1 MDNSAISPSSEGGGA
16 LTPRQAAD
24 YFEFFKSGSH
34 REVLLLG
41 DLIEQ
46 PVHYVK
52 SKGHKVLCGARQGVC
67 DLCEVAATSENVS
80 TQQVEY
86 YAATF
91 VRSWKEREFHQR
103 VCVFSAAAEST
114 IRRVVPDC
122 RGQRVSVLA
131 RKQGTSVRYDIE
143 QMPGLPRGF
152 PLVLPAAFD
161 VLPFIRAR
169 FGKRQDPARP
179 LVLLSPFKCEPTAV
193 RPGGS
198 RPKPLDLS
206 ADDCRV
212 DAGDLAKMKAALAER
227 LRGWGDDAGGTPE
240 PVTPTPT
247 PPAPAAAA
255 PRPQPQPKP
264 TEPGLAEAGQ
274 ALGAVLGRLI
284 PGVNAEY
291 GPKVPVREPITAADE
306 HEALTKRAGSA
317 VCDTQRGRSSFLNG
331 KKGGAV

>member
-1 MDNSAISPSSEGGGA
+1 MDISAISPSSEGGGT
-16 LTPRQAAD
+16 LTPKQAAD

-34 REVLLLG
+34 REVLMLG
-41 DLIEQ
+41 DPVEQ

-52 SKGHKVLCGARQGVC
+52 SKGHKVLCGARQGLC

-86 YAATF
+86 YAPTY

-114 IRRVVPDC
+114 IRRVVPES
-122 RGQRVSVLA
+122 RGQRISVLA

-143 QMPGLPRGF
+143 PMAGLPRGF

-179 LVLLSPFKCEPTAV
+179 LVLLPSFKCEPTAV
-193 RPGGS
+193 RPAGG

-212 DAGDLAKMKAALAER
+212 DADELAKMKALLAGAMAR
-227 LRGWGDDAGGTPE
+227 NATDDGDPK
-240 PVTPTPT
+240 PQ
-247 PPAPAAAA
+247 PPSPPAA
-255 PRPQPQPKP
+255 PRPATTPRQPAQP
-264 TEPGLAEAGQ
+264 ENGLADAGQ
-274 ALGAVLGRLI
+274 LLGSLMGRLI

-291 GPKVPVREPITAADE
+291 GPKVPVREPITADDE
-306 HEALTKRAGSA
+306 REALTKRAGQS
-317 VCDTQRGRSSFLNG
+317 VCDTQRGRSQFLNG
-331 KKGGAV
+331 KKGGGV

>member
-1 MDNSAISPSSEGGGA
+1 MDAFPISPSSEGGGT
-16 LTPRQAAD
+16 LTPKQAAD
-24 YFEFFKSGSH
+24 FFEFFKSGSH

-41 DLIEQ
+41 ELIEQ

-52 SKGHKVLCGARQGVC
+52 SKGHKVLCGARQGLC
-67 DLCEVAATSENVS
+67 ELCEVAGQSENVS

-103 VCVFSAAAEST
+103 VCVFSAAAESMV
-114 IRRVVPDC
+114 RRLVPEC
-122 RGQRVSVLA
+122 RGQRISVLA

-143 QMPGLPRGF
+143 PMAGLPRGF

-179 LVLLSPFKCEPTAV
+179 LLCLPSFKCEPTNA
-193 RPGGS
+193 RPAG

-206 ADDCRV
+206 AEDSRTDP
-212 DAGDLAKMKAALAER
+212 DELAKMKATLAQK
-227 LRGWGDDAGGTPE
+227 LASWQGAE
-240 PVTPTPT
+240 PDPATPTPT
-247 PPAPAAAA
+247 AAAVQTPRPAAPS
-255 PRPQPQPKP
+255 PRPQPTP

-274 ALGAVLGRLI
+274 ALGAVMGRLI
-284 PGVNAEY
+284 PGFNAEY
-291 GPKVPVREPITAADE
+291 GPKVPVRQPITEADE

-317 VCDTQRGRSSFLNG
+317 VCDTQRGRSTFLNG
-331 KKGGAV
+331 KKGGGM